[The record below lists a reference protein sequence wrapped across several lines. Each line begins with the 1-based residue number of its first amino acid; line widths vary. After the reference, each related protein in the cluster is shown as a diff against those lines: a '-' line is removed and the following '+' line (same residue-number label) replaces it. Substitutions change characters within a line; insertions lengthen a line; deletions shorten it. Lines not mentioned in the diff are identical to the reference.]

1 MITAR
6 KIYQEEIT
14 FMPVFITV
22 INTNHLP
29 IITDETLFTSGRIV
43 VIPFKKH
50 FTAKEQD
57 KGLKRRL
64 RRKQNISGFFNWCVA
79 GYQKYQKDELKTT
92 ESMDREI
99 ESYHMD
105 SDRIAAFISEELT
118 EDLTQSVTISEL
130 YPIYE
135 NWCTKNN
142 YQALGKTKFTDYFR
156 RMGRLRNQCRI
167 NGKKYKNVIK
177 GYYANPFKK

>member
-1 MITAR
+1 
-6 KIYQEEIT
+6 
-14 FMPVFITV
+14 MPVFITV

-64 RRKQNISGFFNWCVA
+64 RKRQNISGFFNWCVA
-79 GYQKYQKDELKTT
+79 GYQKYLKDGLKTT
-92 ESMDREI
+92 ESMNKEI

-118 EDLTQSVTISEL
+118 EDLSQSVTIMEL
-130 YPIYE
+130 YPEYE
-135 NWCTKNN
+135 KWCTRNN

-156 RMGRLRNQCRI
+156 RMGRLRNQGRI
-167 NGKKYKNVIK
+167 DGKKYRNIVK
-177 GYYANPFKK
+177 GYCINPFEEKGVEQK

>member
-1 MITAR
+1 
-6 KIYQEEIT
+6 
-14 FMPVFITV
+14 
-22 INTNHLP
+22 
-29 IITDETLFTSGRIV
+29 
-43 VIPFKKH
+43 
-50 FTAKEQD
+50 
-57 KGLKRRL
+57 
-64 RRKQNISGFFNWCVA
+64 
-79 GYQKYQKDELKTT
+79 
-92 ESMDREI
+92 MDREI